1 MRIKLFCKIKISFFH
16 LRIRSNHLFD
26 ILHNLGKVGRC
37 HHFKEYT
44 LFNFDCFITWHL
56 GHRCEE
62 KFYLHRK
69 SFLIPKNN
77 RLISCIRKIKTCKDT
92 YQNHQKD
99 RQQHRFRNNEINLS
113 KKRRANYLT
122 LSIYVNV
129 AATTISYIFS

>member
-1 MRIKLFCKIKISFFH
+1 MIWKIQKDSFPFMN
-16 LRIRSNHLFD
+16 SFKSLFD
-26 ILHNLGKVGRC
+26 FLHKLGKVGRC

-99 RQQHRFRNNEINLS
+99 RQQLRFRNNEINLS

-129 AATTISYIFS
+129 AATTISYLFS